1 VNPDHLFQ
9 GTQKDN
15 MDDMYHKNRGA
26 HPKSLFTEYKC
37 RITPKEIMNEINFM
51 KKVINGEIKI

>member
-1 VNPDHLFQ
+1 
-9 GTQKDN
+9 